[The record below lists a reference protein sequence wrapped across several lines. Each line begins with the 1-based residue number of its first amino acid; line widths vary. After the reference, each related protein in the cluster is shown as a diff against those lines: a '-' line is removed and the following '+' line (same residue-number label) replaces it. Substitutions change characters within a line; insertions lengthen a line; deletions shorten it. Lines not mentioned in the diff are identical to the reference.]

1 MSTKVSNQADMDAIK
16 AAEEK
21 RVRKAELRKLKAET
35 LKSKTIPSPEAIARA
50 TPVDMAKF
58 QAELEKK
65 REEKL
70 LLAKAKK
77 EAKDAKFEGKNKQA
91 EPASSKI
98 SRLRQAH
105 AIAKALQGEK
115 VKYKVPEKKQSKH
128 VRTPEEE
135 KVHLE
140 NLSAVRI
147 ARREKKQEQRAQ
159 VERQIAKLKAKQMVK
174 KKSPKAEWIRKLQE
188 DAKATPK
195 PNPRDVFNYVL
206 TSFEM
211 AIRKDG
217 SFEKQETKKRTV
229 SLNPQAVRKYINAE
243 HEQLLGLHTK
253 DAVYYGVSITPVD
266 NPQKKLT
273 LINTKWKKQ
282 LAA

>member
-1 MSTKVSNQADMDAIK
+1 M
-16 AAEEK
+16 
-21 RVRKAELRKLKAET
+21 
-35 LKSKTIPSPEAIARA
+35 
-50 TPVDMAKF
+50 
-58 QAELEKK
+58 
-65 REEKL
+65 
-70 LLAKAKK
+70 
-77 EAKDAKFEGKNKQA
+77 
-91 EPASSKI
+91 
-98 SRLRQAH
+98 RQAH

-159 VERQIAKLKAKQMVK
+159 VERQIAKLKAKQTVK

-188 DAKATPK
+188 NAKATPK

-273 LINTKWKKQ
+273 LVNTKWKKQ